1 MSFQKM
7 VQYPLYT
14 QQVLN
19 RYLVMMMTMTGP
31 SPEVHLALK
40 GRTRYEVL
48 YTGLGGA
55 GGKGQKEAHMV
66 DNSSCRLPPTLG
78 APDTFLILGLSGK
91 SSLAT
96 PELLIP
102 GCLSR

>member
-7 VQYPLYT
+7 VQYPLCT

-19 RYLVMMMTMTGP
+19 KYLVMMMTMTGP

-55 GGKGQKEAHMV
+55 GRNGPKGSPHGGQQLMQTSS
-66 DNSSCRLPPTLG
+66 NSGCPG
-78 APDTFLILGLSGK
+78 AFLILGLSGK
-91 SSLAT
+91 SSLPT
-96 PELLIP
+96 HELLIP